1 MTQSLPRIDLFSDTK
16 TRPSEEMRK
25 SMFDAVVGD
34 EQSDEDPTTLSLC
47 EMVADLMGH
56 EKALFLPSGTM
67 CNQIALA
74 VHCKS
79 GDEVIAD
86 ATSHIITSEVGG
98 AASIAGAMIRPLHGI
113 NGIFEASQVE
123 EGLRPAVRHAPKS
136 RLVVVEQTSN
146 LGGGTVWPLE
156 TLSAVATMAKQ
167 NNLIVHMDGARLM
180 NAVVASGISAKEYA
194 ACTDTAWIDLSKG
207 LGCPIGG
214 VLTGSVGFIEE
225 AWYWKQRLGGAMRQS
240 GMMAAAGLFA
250 LENNVSRLEED
261 HRNAQ
266 ILGERLA
273 DIDGID
279 INVGNIQTNLIF
291 FKVKTLNINA
301 IQLSERLLEEG
312 IRIGAMGEK
321 DIRVVTHLDVDRV
334 GVLEA
339 ADAIAKILVRNKN

>member
-113 NGIFEASQVE
+113 NGIFQASQVE

-136 RLVVVEQTSN
+136 R
-146 LGGGTVWPLE
+146 
-156 TLSAVATMAKQ
+156 
-167 NNLIVHMDGARLM
+167 
-180 NAVVASGISAKEYA
+180 
-194 ACTDTAWIDLSKG
+194 
-207 LGCPIGG
+207 
-214 VLTGSVGFIEE
+214 
-225 AWYWKQRLGGAMRQS
+225 
-240 GMMAAAGLFA
+240 
-250 LENNVSRLEED
+250 
-261 HRNAQ
+261 
-266 ILGERLA
+266 
-273 DIDGID
+273 
-279 INVGNIQTNLIF
+279 
-291 FKVKTLNINA
+291 
-301 IQLSERLLEEG
+301 
-312 IRIGAMGEK
+312 
-321 DIRVVTHLDVDRV
+321 
-334 GVLEA
+334 
-339 ADAIAKILVRNKN
+339 